1 MNHAADAVK
10 NHKSWIT
17 NKEFFERT
25 LSDYRAKFNGEKD
38 DCIIIFADKRTG
50 NFNYASNTAEGKNL
64 TPFELTGILE
74 VVKHAT
80 ISDAYSG

>member
-10 NHKSWIT
+10 NHKSWKT

-25 LSDYRAKFNGEKD
+25 LSDYRANFNGEKD

>member
-1 MNHAADAVK
+1 MNHAVDVVK
-10 NHKSWIT
+10 NRKSWIA

-50 NFNYASNTAEGKNL
+50 NFNYSSNTAEGKNL
-64 TPFELTGILE
+64 TPFELAGILE
-74 VVKHAT
+74 TVKIAAFN
-80 ISDAYSG
+80 DAYDA